1 MKTQILLCFTAFS
14 LSCLSFAETVPASA
28 TEHLK
33 PFTNVRVS
41 MQRMLRSDDGRYFLD
56 LYAGIWNPHGT
67 LHDLTDQK
75 TIAFKG
81 LQKGDQLNLKSVSV
95 NGDVA
100 TSEQYQLN
108 GNLNA
113 NTGDMPAVFSAAN
126 NNENIP
132 IQFGPAFT
140 TVVEIERP
148 LFIFKFYGVENA
160 QQPYGK
166 ALKQVQVLNK
176 TTNQVV
182 QSLTGFTAYPKSI
195 GYMDINFDGYY
206 DIILSDTSNERKV
219 EDKRFIYWMY
229 NPKTHQFQRSPQL
242 ENITGFPAIHGE
254 KQQIDFGNGQVYQVK
269 NGLLNRVEDN

>member
-1 MKTQILLCFTAFS
+1 MKTQILLCLTAFS
-14 LSCLSFAETVPASA
+14 FSCLGFAETVPA
-28 TEHLK
+28 TETDHLK

-67 LHDLTDQK
+67 LHDLADQK

-95 NGDVA
+95 NDDVT
-100 TSEQYQLN
+100 TSEQYQLS

-113 NTGDMPAVFSAAN
+113 NTGDMPSVLSAAN
-126 NNENIP
+126 NNENIS

-140 TVVEIERP
+140 AQERP

-182 QSLTGFTAYPKSI
+182 QSLSGFTAYPKSI

-206 DIILSDTSNERKV
+206 DIVLSDTSNERKI

-254 KQQIDFGNGQVYQVK
+254 KQQIDFGYGHIYQVK
-269 NGLLNRVEDN
+269 NGLLNKVEDN

>member
-1 MKTQILLCFTAFS
+1 MKTQILLCLTTLS
-14 LSCLSFAETVPASA
+14 LSYLSYAETVPASA
-28 TEHLK
+28 TENLK

-41 MQRMLRSDDGRYFLD
+41 MQRMLRSNDGRYFLD

-67 LHDLTDQK
+67 LHDLSDQK

-95 NGDVA
+95 NGEQA

-126 NNENIP
+126 NNENTP
-132 IQFGPAFT
+132 IQFEPAFSA
-140 TVVEIERP
+140 VEQP

-182 QSLTGFTAYPKSI
+182 QSLIGFTAYPKSI

-206 DIILSDTSNERKV
+206 DIVLSDTSNDRKV

-254 KQQIDFGNGQVYQVK
+254 KQQIDFGDGQVYQVK
-269 NGLLNRVEDN
+269 SGLLNRVEDN

>member
-1 MKTQILLCFTAFS
+1 MKIQILLCLTTFT
-14 LSCLSFAETVPASA
+14 LSCLSFAETLPVTGTANF
-28 TEHLK
+28 K
-33 PFTNVRVS
+33 NFTNVRVS

-67 LHDLTDQK
+67 LHDLNDQK

-95 NGDVA
+95 NGDVT

-126 NNENIP
+126 NNESIP

-140 TVVEIERP
+140 AVEKP
-148 LFIFKFYGVENA
+148 LYIFKFYGLENA
-160 QQPYGK
+160 QQPYGR
-166 ALKQVQVLNK
+166 ALKQVDVLNK
-176 TTNQVV
+176 ITNTVV
-182 QSLTGFTAYPKSI
+182 QSLTGFTTYPKSI

-206 DIILSDTSNERKV
+206 DIVLSDTSNERKV

-242 ENITGFPAIHGE
+242 EDITGFPAIHGE
-254 KQQIDFGNGQVYQVK
+254 KQQIDFGYGQVYQVK
-269 NGLLNRVEDN
+269 NGILTRVEEN

>member
-1 MKTQILLCFTAFS
+1 MKTQILLCLTTLS
-14 LSCLSFAETVPASA
+14 LSFLSFAETVPASG
-28 TEHLK
+28 TDNLK
-33 PFTNVRVS
+33 SFTNVRVS

-75 TIAFKG
+75 AIAFKG
-81 LQKGDQLNLKSVSV
+81 LQKGDQLNLKSVGV

-100 TSEQYQLN
+100 ASEQYQLN

-113 NTGDMPAVFSAAN
+113 NTGDMSAVFITPK

-140 TVVEIERP
+140 AVERP
-148 LFIFKFYGVENA
+148 LFIFKFYGLENA
-160 QQPYGK
+160 QQPYGR
-166 ALKQVQVLNK
+166 ALKQVDVWNK
-176 TTNQVV
+176 TTNKVV

-195 GYMDINFDGYY
+195 GYMDINLDGYY
-206 DIILSDTSNERKV
+206 DIVLSDTSNERKI

-229 NPKTHQFQRSPQL
+229 NPKTHQFQRSPQM
-242 ENITGFPAIHGE
+242 ENITGFPAIQGE
-254 KQQIDFGNGQVYQVK
+254 KQQIDFGYGQVYQVK
-269 NGLLNRVEDN
+269 DGLLNRVENN